1 MHRVTKG
8 RVGSSRSRPV
18 SCHFCRSRK
27 LKCSRQFP
35 CDNCT
40 SRAIACH
47 LYPAESRPSSIQDRF
62 DGPSNSLNADL
73 VARIRRLEEIVIGNG
88 SAPVPLS
95 RAENQTSS
103 LPFPSQK
110 EQQPQ
115 ASPEEQSFVA
125 TVDWL
130 EGEITSRS
138 TVLYP
143 SHIRTVQNRTDHR
156 VV

>member
-1 MHRVTKG
+1 MHRVTKS
-8 RVGSSRSRPV
+8 RAGSSRSRPI

-47 LYPAESRPSSIQDRF
+47 LYPAESCPSSIQGQS
-62 DGPSNSLNADL
+62 DGSSNSLNADL
-73 VARIRRLEEIVIGNG
+73 LARVHRLEEIVIGNG
-88 SAPVPLS
+88 SSPVPLS

-103 LPFPSQK
+103 LPLPSRK
-110 EQQPQ
+110 VQPPQ
-115 ASPEEQSFVA
+115 VSPEEQSSVA
-125 TVDWL
+125 AVGWL
-130 EGEITSRS
+130 EGEITSPRS

-143 SHIRTVQNRTDHR
+143 NHIRTV
-156 VV
+156 